1 MNRASRQ
8 AGFTLLEVLVAVAV
22 LALALTAIISGGS
35 SAARAAALMR
45 DKTLALWVAHNRLAE
60 IDLQP
65 KWPQLGSSSDDV
77 SMGGQDWTWRANVT
91 GTQDPT
97 LRRIDIHVGKRGD
110 GSGYDYVMLSSF
122 ISSVGRC
129 GQAPTC

>member
-1 MNRASRQ
+1 MRRATHQS
-8 AGFTLLEVLVAVAV
+8 GFTLLEVLVAVAV

-35 SAARAAALMR
+35 NAARAASLMR

-65 KWPQLGSSSDDV
+65 TWVQVGSSSDDV
-77 SMGGQDWTWRANVT
+77 QMGGEDWTWHANVI

-97 LRRIDIHVGKRGD
+97 LRRIDISVNKRGD
-110 GSGYDYVMLSSF
+110 GSNYSYALLSSF
-122 ISSVGRC
+122 ISSAGRC
-129 GQAPTC
+129 GQATTC